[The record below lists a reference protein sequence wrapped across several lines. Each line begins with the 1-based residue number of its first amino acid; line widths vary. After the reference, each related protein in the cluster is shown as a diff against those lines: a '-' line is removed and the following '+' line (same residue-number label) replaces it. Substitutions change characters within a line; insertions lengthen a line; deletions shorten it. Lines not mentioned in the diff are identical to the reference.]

1 MQTTDAKTE
10 DSLYEVRDGIAFLTF
25 NRPQSYNALTFEM
38 YDRLA
43 DVCAMANA
51 DRSIRAM
58 VLTGAGGKAFA
69 AGTDI
74 AQFRSFRGPDDALA
88 YEARIERVLAALEEC
103 RVPTLA
109 AIAGACTGGGLGIA
123 ACCDIRIGAD
133 NARFGMPIARTLGNC
148 LSLSN
153 YARFADLVGTAR
165 LKEMIFTAR
174 LITAQEAQAIGL
186 VSEIVEGPERLLA
199 RAEELARTIA
209 SHAPLTLQASKRAL
223 RRLRPDVPPNEGSD
237 IVLMCYMS
245 RDFRE
250 GMEAFLT
257 KRAPQFTGE

>member
-1 MQTTDAKTE
+1 M
-10 DSLYEVRDGIAFLTF
+10 
-25 NRPQSYNALTFEM
+25 
-38 YDRLA
+38 
-43 DVCAMANA
+43 
-51 DRSIRAM
+51 
-58 VLTGAGGKAFA
+58 
-69 AGTDI
+69 
-74 AQFRSFRGPDDALA
+74 A

-123 ACCDIRIGAD
+123 ACCDIRISAD

-153 YARFADLVGTAR
+153 YARFADLLGTAR
-165 LKEMIFTAR
+165 LKEMIFTAQ
-174 LITAQEAQAIGL
+174 LVTAQEANAIGL
-186 VSEIVEGPERLLA
+186 VSEVVDGPERLLA

-223 RRLRPDVPPNEGSD
+223 RRLRPDVSPNEGSD

-250 GMEAFLT
+250 GMESLPHETSSAIH
-257 KRAPQFTGE
+257 R

>member
-1 MQTTDAKTE
+1 MQMTDSKTE

-43 DVCAMANA
+43 DVCAIANA

-74 AQFRSFRGPDDALA
+74 AQFRSFRGPDDALS

-123 ACCDIRIGAD
+123 ACCDIRISAD

-153 YARFADLVGTAR
+153 YARFADLLGTAR

-174 LITAQEAQAIGL
+174 LITAQEANAIGL
-186 VSEIVEGPERLLA
+186 VSEIVDGPERLLA

>member
-1 MQTTDAKTE
+1 MQMTGSKTE

-43 DVCAMANA
+43 DVCAIANA

-58 VLTGAGGKAFA
+58 VLAGAGGKAFA

-123 ACCDIRIGAD
+123 ACCDIRISAD

-153 YARFADLVGTAR
+153 YARFADLLGTAR

-174 LITAQEAQAIGL
+174 THHCAGGQRHR
-186 VSEIVEGPERLLA
+186 SRERNRRRA
-199 RAEELARTIA
+199 RASARTCGGIGPNHREPRSPHSA
-209 SHAPLTLQASKRAL
+209 GVETRSAAAAPRRAAE
-223 RRLRPDVPPNEGSD
+223 R
-237 IVLMCYMS
+237 
-245 RDFRE
+245 
-250 GMEAFLT
+250 
-257 KRAPQFTGE
+257 GE